1 MPNAHANEADSCQK
15 PNLRTALLNSETA
28 TSSGADKRIRPLGR
42 DATRTVLALLSPL
55 VVVACGSLSGGN
67 APPQKEQARLE
78 ISIEANRDLNLDLKG
93 RGAPMLL
100 RVYELKSDV
109 AFQEADFFALQNSD
123 KAALGAD
130 LLAVDQFVIRPGEK
144 REIRRKSNPE
154 TTAIGFFAG
163 YRDLP
168 NAVWRVIHKLPA
180 APETSWYRVVIPA
193 NKAKLKVGL
202 QSNAILL
209 TDEEAGQRPV
219 QYANESTKGL
229 EQNPSD
235 VTKQPLNAPLN
246 PESSG
251 MKLPNKPAL
260 GDVGKSPI
268 EGLKKLAMPQ

>member
-1 MPNAHANEADSCQK
+1 MPNAYANDSGSCHK
-15 PNLRTALLNSETA
+15 PTSRRTNPFNSATA
-28 TSSGADKRIRPLGR
+28 SSRAEEPIPPFNRYASK
-42 DATRTVLALLSPL
+42 AVLALLPL
-55 VVVACGSLSGGN
+55 LILAACGSLSGGN

-78 ISIEANRDLNLDLKG
+78 ISIEADRDLNLDLKG

-109 AFQEADFFALQNSD
+109 AFQDADFFALQNSD

-180 APETSWYRVVIPA
+180 APESSWYRLVIPA

-219 QYANESTKGL
+219 QYANESAKEL

-235 VTKQPLNAPLN
+235 GKKQPLRGSLN

-251 MKLPNKPAL
+251 TQLPSKPAL
-260 GDVGKSPI
+260 GDLGKGSI
-268 EGLKKLAMPQ
+268 EELKTPPMPP

>member
-1 MPNAHANEADSCQK
+1 M
-15 PNLRTALLNSETA
+15 
-28 TSSGADKRIRPLGR
+28 
-42 DATRTVLALLSPL
+42 SPL
-55 VVVACGSLSGGN
+55 VLAACGSLSAGN
-67 APPQKEQARLE
+67 SPPQKEQARLE

-109 AFQEADFFALQNSD
+109 AFQDADFFALQNSD

-180 APETSWYRVVIPA
+180 APESSWYRVVIPA

-219 QYANESTKGL
+219 QYANESAKGL
-229 EQNPSD
+229 DQNPSD
-235 VTKQPLNAPLN
+235 GKKHPLRGSLN

-251 MKLPNKPAL
+251 TQLPSKPAL
-260 GDVGKSPI
+260 GDLGKGSIRGI
-268 EGLKKLAMPQ
+268 ENPPMPP